1 MDAYTTQALVDLGSS
16 LAVLAAKG
24 TASAVCDGSVPN
36 VGVELGSRG

>member
-24 TASAVCDGSVPN
+24 TASAFATKVKAIKRD
-36 VGVELGSRG
+36 